1 MIISMILIFIFIYYM
16 HKLIYKI
23 IINGD
28 YSKGNIGERIV
39 ANILEQI
46 PGNKRI
52 INDIMLNDNG
62 KSRQID
68 HIFISNKGVFVIET
82 KNYSGSIYGKE
93 TSNEWI
99 EYLNKKKYNFTNP
112 IFQNYAHKQII
123 SKIINDYN
131 NVISI
136 IVFTKSSKLK
146 VKSPRNIVI
155 NTGQLKSCILNQK
168 DRLNDKKIDE
178 YYNII
183 MNNRIT
189 DEEVIRNHN
198 YNVEH
203 YIEYKNSLINKNICP
218 RCKTGRLIVRE
229 DKYGKFIGCSNY
241 PKCKYT
247 KNI

>member
-189 DEEVIRNHN
+189 DEEIIRNHN

-229 DKYGKFIGCSNY
+229 GKYGKFIGCSNY

>member
-112 IFQNYAHKQII
+112 IFQNYAHKQIV

-189 DEEVIRNHN
+189 DEEIIRNHN

-229 DKYGKFIGCSNY
+229 GKYGKFIGCSNY

>member
-112 IFQNYAHKQII
+112 IFQNYAHKQIV

-229 DKYGKFIGCSNY
+229 GKYGKFIGCSNY

>member
-112 IFQNYAHKQII
+112 IFQNYAHKQIV

-168 DRLNDKKIDE
+168 DRLNDKK
-178 YYNII
+178 
-183 MNNRIT
+183 
-189 DEEVIRNHN
+189 
-198 YNVEH
+198 
-203 YIEYKNSLINKNICP
+203 
-218 RCKTGRLIVRE
+218 
-229 DKYGKFIGCSNY
+229 
-241 PKCKYT
+241 
-247 KNI
+247 

>member
-1 MIISMILIFIFIYYM
+1 M

-112 IFQNYAHKQII
+112 IFQNYAHKQIV

-189 DEEVIRNHN
+189 DEEIIRNHN

-229 DKYGKFIGCSNY
+229 GKYGKFIGCSNY